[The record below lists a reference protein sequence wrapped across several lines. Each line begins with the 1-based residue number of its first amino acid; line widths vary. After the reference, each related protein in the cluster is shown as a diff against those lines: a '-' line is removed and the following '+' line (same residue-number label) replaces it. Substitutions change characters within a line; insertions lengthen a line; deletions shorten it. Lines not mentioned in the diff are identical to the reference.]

1 MLLPYKIEHLRNFAT
16 NVRSIQ
22 PLSFANV
29 VGRSAL
35 NADGRWSQDTFC
47 YRHEDS
53 EYHRWRNQC
62 LRCQRIENHIIMRER
77 KRAKPHTTTA
87 TESEQPYK
95 VSLLVVSLKVCVD
108 HDDGAIVKTRGS
120 VAVLV
125 VVIESLCSRRRNGGI
140 VFNGR
145 EALT

>member
-1 MLLPYKIEHLRNFAT
+1 
-16 NVRSIQ
+16 
-22 PLSFANV
+22 
-29 VGRSAL
+29 
-35 NADGRWSQDTFC
+35 
-47 YRHEDS
+47 
-53 EYHRWRNQC
+53 
-62 LRCQRIENHIIMRER
+62 MRER